1 MLVELDSGAVK
12 RPHDEE
18 TVPVS
23 AEDLPDMLRDL
34 EAAGADEAIL
44 VVRPIT
50 EASIRALG
58 AAF

>member
-1 MLVELDSGAVK
+1 MS
-12 RPHDEE
+12 DEQ
-18 TVPVS
+18 
-23 AEDLPDMLRDL
+23 LPGMLRDL

-50 EASIRALG
+50 EASIRELG